1 MASAPIDVALNVK
14 GLQKLKDLE
23 KRMEALEKDVSKLN
37 KTLPVASNNIR
48 KTGKA
53 AATATG
59 NIQRFGV
66 AFRSTLGPIVAVYGG
81 IQILNRSLGV
91 LSDRQA
97 DTKLLTNGLQK
108 LGGTA
113 SDLKKLQQQADKFG
127 DSTLFNQEDFTAG
140 AGLLTSFTS
149 VAVKDYERVI
159 NVAADLAQTNK
170 GPVKDS
176 LLQVAKALN
185 APSQNLTALSRSG
198 IQFTEQQ
205 KEQIKTL
212 EESGRL
218 LEAQTLILSELERQY
233 GGNAKAAATGF
244 AGAVDTLGENFR
256 DFQETLAQGVLPAA
270 ESFVGVASQL
280 FETLSQIDP
289 VVIQVGLNI
298 AGAATATFLWVKAI
312 NALKAT
318 ALVSWLARVV
328 PLIAAGKAGLVAM
341 TVKTALLTKATAA
354 LKVAMLSLPW
364 VGAATA
370 VAGLAAVTADYY
382 IKQNRMKQLIDGS
395 TVSTDE
401 LKDAIV
407 GQKTQL
413 EAASEK
419 LRKMEENGTSNARA
433 IAAQERR
440 VIALRQEL
448 ELLQGTYDVKVNLE
462 IQASQIAAE
471 VERRATAAGGRA
483 TGFDTL
489 SQDQINEAIQRA
501 NGTFVEPGSKDGKD
515 GKGGKKKSD
524 GTKEIRKLQQQIALL
539 QTKDELAKKLLKIRF
554 DEENAVARI
563 KDSIQA
569 SAQADAIRLE
579 GILRQAKELEVIEQF
594 ADKALQDADA
604 LIAST
609 EEQITADARR
619 AELIAEGINP
629 ALADELVKIEEIF
642 GKEKEKL
649 ELLILQ
655 LETQLAQ
662 IDAESELAKKIQ
674 ETIDKLKEKLK
685 LLGKAQDDAEG
696 NAKDKNPDD
705 PGKIEQYIKQLE
717 TELTDFE
724 GMVVSLAQT
733 IQTELAGAMSNA
745 ITGIID
751 GTQTAEEAFANM
763 FKNIGKAFIDMA
775 TQMIA
780 KALVMKALGILFPGA
795 SGGGGLLGGGG
806 APGGWSI
813 PNAAVPKTSGMSF
826 FADGGRP
833 PMGMPSIVGERG
845 PELFVPDGPG
855 TILSNSQSRAAM
867 DRYAANNNGTGDGT
881 FKLETVV
888 INNVEYATVEQV
900 AAMGKAAARE
910 GAMNGN
916 SMTMNKLR
924 NSRASRSKIGLGR

>member
-185 APSQNLTALSRSG
+185 APSQNLTALSRSSAD
-198 IQFTEQQ
+198 
-205 KEQIKTL
+205 IKTL

-579 GILRQAKELEVIEQF
+579 GILRQAKELEVIQEF

-619 AELIAEGINP
+619 AELIAG
-629 ALADELVKIEEIF
+629 AL
-642 GKEKEKL
+642 
-649 ELLILQ
+649 
-655 LETQLAQ
+655 Q
-662 IDAESELAKKIQ
+662 I
-674 ETIDKLKEKLK
+674 
-685 LLGKAQDDAEG
+685 
-696 NAKDKNPDD
+696 
-705 PGKIEQYIKQLE
+705 
-717 TELTDFE
+717 
-724 GMVVSLAQT
+724 SLARKRK
-733 IQTELAGAMSNA
+733 S
-745 ITGIID
+745 
-751 GTQTAEEAFANM
+751 
-763 FKNIGKAFIDMA
+763 
-775 TQMIA
+775 
-780 KALVMKALGILFPGA
+780 
-795 SGGGGLLGGGG
+795 
-806 APGGWSI
+806 WSC
-813 PNAAVPKTSGMSF
+813 
-826 FADGGRP
+826 
-833 PMGMPSIVGERG
+833 
-845 PELFVPDGPG
+845 
-855 TILSNSQSRAAM
+855 
-867 DRYAANNNGTGDGT
+867 
-881 FKLETVV
+881 
-888 INNVEYATVEQV
+888 
-900 AAMGKAAARE
+900 
-910 GAMNGN
+910 
-916 SMTMNKLR
+916 
-924 NSRASRSKIGLGR
+924 